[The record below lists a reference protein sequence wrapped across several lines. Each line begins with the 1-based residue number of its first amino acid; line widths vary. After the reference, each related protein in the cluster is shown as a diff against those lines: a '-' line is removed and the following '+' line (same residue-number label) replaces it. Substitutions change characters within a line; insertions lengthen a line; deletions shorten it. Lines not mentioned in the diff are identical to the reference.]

1 MIRIISVLIGVISIF
16 IFESIILG
24 VFISLISDVSIEQ
37 IFKIDIN
44 YIQWIYIIFIY
55 KLLRY
60 DSFNMVNILLSILK
74 HNNEQKKIIKYE

>member
-1 MIRIISVLIGVISIF
+1 MIRIISALIGVISIF

-24 VFISLISDVSIEQ
+24 FFILLISDVSIEQ

-74 HNNEQKKIIKYE
+74 HKNEQKK

>member
-74 HNNEQKKIIKYE
+74 HNNEQKK